1 MSFKISFCLAQIY
14 KKILFRIFGFVLF
27 YKFMIKNHIRA
38 EILKNLGKSPTKG
51 QEELS
56 SKLADFVAE
65 SDPDAV
71 FVLKG
76 YAGTGKTTMLS
87 SLVKTF
93 TKFKF
98 ISVLLAPTGRA
109 AKVLSGYSGHTAYTI
124 HKSIYRQQSSADG
137 MGRFVLN
144 KNQLRDA
151 FFIVDEASM
160 VSNSSGES
168 SVFGSGRL
176 LEDLIEYVYS
186 GKNCRLILVGDT
198 AQLPPVG
205 LDVSP
210 ALSKTELDFYDRD
223 VFEYELTDVVRQD
236 KNSGI
241 LYNATFIRQL
251 ITSGYYSPE
260 YFQLET
266 KPFDDIRRLSGADL
280 IEEIS
285 TCYDRFG
292 LFETIVVTRSNKRAN
307 KFNEGIRSTILY
319 KEADISVGDLL
330 LIVKNNYFWLEANET
345 IDFIAN
351 GDIAEIAAIY
361 KYEELYGFRFANVS
375 LRLLDYPDIEFDCK
389 IILDALSIESASLT
403 SEENRKLY
411 DAVAED
417 YPDIR
422 SKKKRWGK
430 IKENPYFNALQ
441 VKFAYAITC
450 HKAQGGQWKAVF
462 VDQGYVTKEMLN
474 TEFLRWLYTAFTRPT
489 ERLYLVNFNKEF
501 FED

>member
-1 MSFKISFCLAQIY
+1 
-14 KKILFRIFGFVLF
+14 
-27 YKFMIKNHIRA
+27 MIKNHIRS
-38 EILKNLGKSPTKG
+38 EILKNLDKSPTKG

-56 SKLADFVAE
+56 DKLSDFITDF
-65 SDPDAV
+65 DPDAI

-76 YAGTGKTTMLS
+76 YAGTGKTTMLG

-93 TKFKF
+93 VKFRFK
-98 ISVLLAPTGRA
+98 SVLMAPTGRA
-109 AKVLSGYSGHTAYTI
+109 AKVLTGYSGHTAYTI
-124 HKSIYRQQSSADG
+124 HKTIYRQQSSSDG

-144 KNQLRDA
+144 KNLLKDA

-160 VSNSSGES
+160 VSNSNAES
-168 SVFGSGRL
+168 SIFGSGRL

-186 GKNCRLILVGDT
+186 GSNCRLILVGDT

-210 ALSKTELDFYDRD
+210 ALSKKELDFYDRK
-223 VFEYELTDVVRQD
+223 VFEYELTEVVRQD
-236 KNSGI
+236 QDSGI
-241 LYNATFIRQL
+241 LFNATFIRNL
-251 ITSGYYSPE
+251 ITSGFYSPG
-260 YFQLET
+260 YFHIQY
-266 KPFDDIRRLSGADL
+266 KPFDDIRRLGGADL

-285 TCYDRFG
+285 TCYNRFG

-351 GDIAEIAAIY
+351 GDIAEIASIY
-361 KYEELYGFRFANVS
+361 KYDELYGFRFANVS

-389 IILDALSIESASLT
+389 IILDTLSIEAASLT
-403 SEENRKLY
+403 SEQNRKLF

-417 YPDIR
+417 YAEIR
-422 SKKKRWGK
+422 NKKQRWEK
-430 IKENPYFNALQ
+430 IKANPYFNALQ
-441 VKFAYAITC
+441 VKFSYAVTC

-462 VDQGYVTKEMLN
+462 VDQGYITEEMLN
-474 TEFLRWLYTAFTRPT
+474 IEFLRWLYTALTRPT

-501 FED
+501 FEE

>member
-1 MSFKISFCLAQIY
+1 
-14 KKILFRIFGFVLF
+14 
-27 YKFMIKNHIRA
+27 MIKKHIQS
-38 EILKNLGKSPTKG
+38 EILSNLGKLPTAG

-56 SKLADFVAE
+56 CQLAEFIAE
-65 SDPDAV
+65 SELDAI
-71 FVLKG
+71 FLLKG

-98 ISVLLAPTGRA
+98 RSVLLAPTGRA
-109 AKVLSGYSGHTAYTI
+109 AKVLSSYTGQNAYTI
-124 HKSIYRQQSSADG
+124 HKNIYRQQSSSDG
-137 MGRFVLN
+137 TGRFVLN
-144 KNQLRDA
+144 KNLFKDT

-160 VSNSSGES
+160 ISNTNSET

-186 GKNCRLILVGDT
+186 GINCRLFLVGDT

-210 ALSKTELDFYDRD
+210 ALSKKDLDFYDRY
-223 VFEYELTDVVRQD
+223 VYEYELRDVVRQD
-236 KNSGI
+236 KHSGI
-241 LYNATFIRQL
+241 LFNATFIRNL
-251 ITSGYYSPE
+251 FSEGNYNSGYFHLACE
-260 YFQLET
+260 Q
-266 KPFDDIRRLSGADL
+266 FDDIHRISGADL

-292 LFETIVVTRSNKRAN
+292 LMETIVVTRSNKRAN

-319 KEADISVGDLL
+319 KEADCSVGDLIM
-330 LIVKNNYFWLEANET
+330 IVKNNYFWLEANEK

-351 GDIAEIAAIY
+351 GDIAEIIAIY
-361 KYEELYGFRFANVS
+361 KNEEMYGFRFANVS
-375 LRLLDYPDIEFDCK
+375 LRLLDYPEVEFDCK
-389 IILDALSIESASLT
+389 IILDTLSIETAALNNEQS
-403 SEENRKLY
+403 RKLF
-411 DAVAED
+411 DSVAED

-422 SKKKRWGK
+422 NKKKRWEK
-430 IKENPYFNALQ
+430 IRENPYFNALQ
-441 VKFAYAITC
+441 VKFAYAVTC

-462 VDQGYVTKEMLN
+462 IDQGYLTEEMLN

-489 ERLYLVNFNKEF
+489 DRLYLVNFNKEF
-501 FED
+501 FQD

>member
-1 MSFKISFCLAQIY
+1 
-14 KKILFRIFGFVLF
+14 
-27 YKFMIKNHIRA
+27 MIKNHIQS
-38 EILKNLGKSPTKG
+38 EILRNLGKSPTSG
-51 QEELS
+51 QVELS
-56 SKLADFVAE
+56 AKLADFVAD
-65 SDPDAV
+65 SDSDAV

-93 TKFKF
+93 TFFKF
-98 ISVLLAPTGRA
+98 RSVLLAPTGRA
-109 AKVLSGYSGHTAYTI
+109 AKVLSGYSGHSAYTI
-124 HKSIYRQQSSADG
+124 HKSIYRQQSSSDG

-144 KNQLRDA
+144 KNLFKDT

-160 VSNSSGES
+160 VSNTVGES

-186 GKNCRLILVGDT
+186 GPNCRLLLVGDT

-210 ALSKTELDFYDRD
+210 ALSKAELEFYDRII
-223 VFEYELTDVVRQD
+223 FEYELTEVVRQD
-236 KNSGI
+236 QNSGI
-241 LYNATFIRQL
+241 LYNATFLRNL
-251 ITSGYYSPE
+251 ITGGEYIPGY
-260 YFQLET
+260 FHLECQS
-266 KPFDDIRRLSGADL
+266 FNDIRRIGGADL
-280 IEEIS
+280 IEEIA

-319 KEADISVGDLL
+319 KEADISVGDLVMV
-330 LIVKNNYFWLEANET
+330 VKNNYFWLEANET

-351 GDIAEIAAIY
+351 GDIAEIVTIY

-389 IILDALSIESASLT
+389 IILDTLTIETAALNTEQS
-403 SEENRKLY
+403 RKLF

-417 YPDIR
+417 YLEIR
-422 SKKKRWGK
+422 NKKKRWEK

-441 VKFAYAITC
+441 VKFSYAVTC
-450 HKAQGGQWKAVF
+450 HKAQGGQWPAVF
-462 VDQGYVTKEMLN
+462 VDQGYVTEEMLDI
-474 TEFLRWLYTAFTRPT
+474 EFLRWLYTAFTRPT

-501 FED
+501 FEEKH

>member
-1 MSFKISFCLAQIY
+1 
-14 KKILFRIFGFVLF
+14 
-27 YKFMIKNHIRA
+27 MIKNHIRS
-38 EILKNLGKSPTKG
+38 EILNNIGKSPTQG

-56 SKLADFVAE
+56 DKLSDFITDF
-65 SDPDAV
+65 DPDAI

-76 YAGTGKTTMLS
+76 YAGTGKTTMLG

-93 TKFKF
+93 LKFKF
-98 ISVLLAPTGRA
+98 KSVLMAPTGRA
-109 AKVLSGYSGHTAYTI
+109 AKVLTGYSGHTAYTI
-124 HKSIYRQQSSADG
+124 HKTIYRQQSSSDG

-144 KNQLRDA
+144 KNLLKDA

-160 VSNSSGES
+160 VSNSNADS
-168 SVFGSGRL
+168 SIFGSGRL

-186 GKNCRLILVGDT
+186 GSNCKLILVGDT

-210 ALSKTELDFYDRD
+210 ALSKKELDFYDRKI
-223 VFEYELTDVVRQD
+223 FEYELTEVVRQD
-236 KNSGI
+236 QDSGI
-241 LYNATFIRQL
+241 LFNATYIRNL
-251 ITSGYYSPE
+251 ITSGFYSPG
-260 YFQLET
+260 YFHIQYKT
-266 KPFDDIRRLSGADL
+266 FDDIRRLSGADL

-285 TCYDRFG
+285 TCYNRFG

-351 GDIAEIAAIY
+351 GDIAEIASIN

-389 IILDALSIESASLT
+389 IILDTLSIEAASLT
-403 SEENRKLY
+403 SEQNRKLF

-417 YPDIR
+417 YADIR
-422 SKKKRWGK
+422 SKKLRWEK
-430 IKENPYFNALQ
+430 IKANPYFNALQ
-441 VKFAYAITC
+441 VKFSYAVTC

-462 VDQGYVTKEMLN
+462 VDQGYVTEEMLN
-474 TEFLRWLYTAFTRPT
+474 IEFLRWLYTALTRPT